1 MPTDSGFTD
10 CPSCSVNLQKA
21 YEVLSGPASLLQA
34 ISLCMKLWIEGI
46 MLLGQG
52 QAVCVRWGVGETGA
66 ESPTR
71 PRKVDFCLT
80 RRNKFSEE
88 IHTYWQNERL
98 FFVNECLSRAFFF
111 LAEHFFFFVNGCSSY
126 GFQSQ
131 GLCRWCWFSRLPLA
145 NHFAHAHIWSASGPF
160 LVVHTSLNQDGF
172 QSKGFWEVCRIIRGW
187 CLLPPFGPS
196 WILPVGFGGSL

>member
-1 MPTDSGFTD
+1 MCVLLWKTTLQVMPTDSGFTD

-111 LAEHFFFFVNGCSSY
+111 LAEHFFFFCKWVLFLWLPVSGFMQVVLVFQVASGQSFCSCPY
-126 GFQSQ
+126 
-131 GLCRWCWFSRLPLA
+131 LVCLRALPGG
-145 NHFAHAHIWSASGPF
+145 AHISQSRRIPEQGF
-160 LVVHTSLNQDGF
+160 LGGLQDY
-172 QSKGFWEVCRIIRGW
+172 
-187 CLLPPFGPS
+187 
-196 WILPVGFGGSL
+196 